1 MTIYGTLCYNVP
13 YNRKDNMQ
21 NIIVKE
27 KIEQLE
33 RFNNLIKVM
42 NKMSDN
48 MQLMANRIVKL
59 EQEVKKLNEKK

>member
-1 MTIYGTLCYNVP
+1 
-13 YNRKDNMQ
+13 MQ

-33 RFNNLIKVM
+33 RFNDLIKVM

-59 EQEVKKLNEKK
+59 EQEVKRLNEKK

>member
-1 MTIYGTLCYNVP
+1 MYGTLCYNVP

-33 RFNNLIKVM
+33 RFNSLIQVM
-42 NKMSDN
+42 DKMSNN
-48 MQLMANRIVKL
+48 MQLLANRIVTL
-59 EQEVKKLNEKK
+59 EQEVKKLKDEKK

>member
-1 MTIYGTLCYNVP
+1 
-13 YNRKDNMQ
+13 MQ

-27 KIEQLE
+27 KLEQLE

-59 EQEVKKLNEKK
+59 EQEVKRLNEKK

>member
-1 MTIYGTLCYNVP
+1 MYGTLCYNVP

-27 KIEQLE
+27 KIQQLE
-33 RFNNLIKVM
+33 RFNNLIKLM

-59 EQEVKKLNEKK
+59 EQEVKRLNEKK

>member
-1 MTIYGTLCYNVP
+1 
-13 YNRKDNMQ
+13 MQ

-48 MQLMANRIVKL
+48 MQLMENRIVKL

>member
-1 MTIYGTLCYNVP
+1 MYGTLCYNVP

-33 RFNNLIKVM
+33 RCNNLIKVM

-48 MQLMANRIVKL
+48 MQLMSNRIVKL
-59 EQEVKKLNEKK
+59 EQEVKRLNEKK

>member
-1 MTIYGTLCYNVP
+1 
-13 YNRKDNMQ
+13 MQ

-48 MQLMANRIVKL
+48 MQLLANRIVKL
-59 EQEVKKLNEKK
+59 EQEVKRVNEKK

>member
-1 MTIYGTLCYNVP
+1 
-13 YNRKDNMQ
+13 MQ

-27 KIEQLE
+27 KLEQLE

-59 EQEVKKLNEKK
+59 EEEVKRLNEKK

>member
-1 MTIYGTLCYNVP
+1 
-13 YNRKDNMQ
+13 MQ

-59 EQEVKKLNEKK
+59 EQQIEILNEKK

>member
-1 MTIYGTLCYNVP
+1 MLN
-13 YNRKDNMQ
+13 
-21 NIIVKE
+21 NIITKE

-33 RFNNLIKVM
+33 RFNDLIKIM

-59 EQEVKKLNEKK
+59 EQQVEMLNEKR

>member
-1 MTIYGTLCYNVP
+1 MTIYGILCYNVP

>member
-1 MTIYGTLCYNVP
+1 MYGTLCYNVT

-27 KIEQLE
+27 KIQQLE
-33 RFNNLIKVM
+33 RFNNLIKLM

-59 EQEVKKLNEKK
+59 EQEVKRLNEKK

>member
-1 MTIYGTLCYNVP
+1 
-13 YNRKDNMQ
+13 MQ

-59 EQEVKKLNEKK
+59 EQTTKKIGIAWVIDTSKIKQISQD

>member
-1 MTIYGTLCYNVP
+1 MYGTLCYNVP

-48 MQLMANRIVKL
+48 MQLLANRIVIL
-59 EQEVKKLNEKK
+59 EQEVKRLNEKK

>member
-1 MTIYGTLCYNVP
+1 MYGTLCYNVP

>member
-1 MTIYGTLCYNVP
+1 MLN
-13 YNRKDNMQ
+13 
-21 NIIVKE
+21 NIITKE

-33 RFNNLIKVM
+33 RFNDLIKIM

-59 EQEVKKLNEKK
+59 EQQVEILNEKR

>member
-1 MTIYGTLCYNVP
+1 MYGTLCYNVP

-21 NIIVKE
+21 NIIAKE
-27 KIEQLE
+27 KIEQLQ
-33 RFNNLIKVM
+33 RFNDLIKVM

-59 EQEVKKLNEKK
+59 EQQVEILNEKK

>member
-1 MTIYGTLCYNVP
+1 
-13 YNRKDNMQ
+13 MQ
-21 NIIVKE
+21 NVIIKE

-59 EQEVKKLNEKK
+59 EEAVKRLNEKK

>member
-1 MTIYGTLCYNVP
+1 MLN
-13 YNRKDNMQ
+13 
-21 NIIVKE
+21 NIITKE

-33 RFNNLIKVM
+33 RFNDLIKVM

-59 EQEVKKLNEKK
+59 EQQVEMLNEKR

>member
-1 MTIYGTLCYNVP
+1 
-13 YNRKDNMQ
+13 MQ

-59 EQEVKKLNEKK
+59 EQQVEMLNEKR

>member
-1 MTIYGTLCYNVP
+1 MTIYGILCYNVP

-21 NIIVKE
+21 NIIIKE
-27 KIEQLE
+27 KIEQLD

>member
-1 MTIYGTLCYNVP
+1 
-13 YNRKDNMQ
+13 MQ
-21 NIIVKE
+21 NVIIKE

-59 EQEVKKLNEKK
+59 EEEVKRLNEKK

>member
-1 MTIYGTLCYNVP
+1 MLN
-13 YNRKDNMQ
+13 
-21 NIIVKE
+21 NIITKE

-33 RFNNLIKVM
+33 RFNDLIKIM

-59 EQEVKKLNEKK
+59 EQQVEILNDKK

>member
-1 MTIYGTLCYNVP
+1 MLN
-13 YNRKDNMQ
+13 
-21 NIIVKE
+21 NIITKE

-33 RFNNLIKVM
+33 RFNDLMKVM

-59 EQEVKKLNEKK
+59 EQQVEILNDKK

>member
-1 MTIYGTLCYNVP
+1 
-13 YNRKDNMQ
+13 MQ

-48 MQLMANRIVKL
+48 MQLLANRIVKL
-59 EQEVKKLNEKK
+59 EQEVKRLNEKK

>member
-1 MTIYGTLCYNVP
+1 
-13 YNRKDNMQ
+13 MQ
-21 NIIVKE
+21 NIITKE

-33 RFNNLIKVM
+33 RFNDLIKVM

-59 EQEVKKLNEKK
+59 EQQVEILNEKR

>member
-1 MTIYGTLCYNVP
+1 MTNV
-13 YNRKDNMQ
+13 
-21 NIIVKE
+21 IIKE

-59 EQEVKKLNEKK
+59 EQEVKRLKDDKR